1 MAKKLGAMLVD
12 ASVITEEQLKEA
24 LECQMTHGG
33 RLGSNLV
40 KLGMVEEEDLRN
52 FLSQQHGVSTIDL
65 TQTSLDPLVVNLITP
80 SVAKQHHIVPVS
92 KSGNVL
98 TIAMADPLDIFAIED
113 VKFMTGLNVV
123 PMVTT
128 ETQIQ
133 HKLEE
138 VYGLHEGAAEGSL
151 AMVLQDMEQE
161 EDVAVLA
168 DGDDDFNIGDLKKA
182 MDDAPVVKLVN
193 FLLMDA
199 IDKRVSDVHI
209 EPYEKVLRVR
219 YRIDGVLQE
228 VMKPPYSLKDAI
240 TSRIKIMAELDIAER
255 RLPQDGRIKLRTK
268 GKEVDIRVS
277 TIPTIFGE
285 KTVMRLL
292 DKSNLMVDLQML
304 GFDQH
309 EMDELLEAIHAP
321 FGMVLVTGPTGSG
334 KSTTL
339 YSGLAQL
346 NKVSENIM
354 TAEDP
359 VEYNLMGINQCQMK
373 DKIGYNFAAALRSF
387 LRQDPDIIMVGEIR
401 DLETAEIAIKAALT
415 GHLVL
420 STLHTNDAPST
431 VNRLLNMGVE
441 PFLVTSSVNLILAQR
456 LARRVCQNCK
466 VESPTPREVL
476 LQVGFT
482 PEQADGAVI
491 YQGTGCDQCGDTGYK
506 GRVGLYELFKM
517 TDKIREIILRGGS
530 AIDIKVAAITDGMRS
545 LRMAGIRKILEG
557 ITTIEEVLRVSV
569 SDER

>member
-1 MAKKLGAMLVD
+1 MAKKLGAMLVEEEL
-12 ASVITEEQLKEA
+12 ITEEQLQRA
-24 LECQMTHGG
+24 LEQQLTHGG
-33 RLGSNLV
+33 RLGSNLIQ
-40 KLGMVEEEDLRN
+40 LGMVEEEELRN
-52 FLSQQHGVSTIDL
+52 FLARQHGVATIDL
-65 TQTSLDPLVVNLITP
+65 DKAELAPSVINLITP
-80 SVAKQHHIVPVS
+80 SVAKQHHIIPVS

-128 ETQIQ
+128 ESQINRT
-133 HKLEE
+133 LER
-138 VYGLHEGAAEGSL
+138 VYGVNDGAAEGGL
-151 AMVLQDMEQE
+151 AMVLQDMEHDDE
-161 EDVAVLA
+161 VAVLA
-168 DGDDDFNIGDLKKA
+168 EEEEELNIGDIKKA

-193 FLLMDA
+193 FLLIDA
-199 IDKRVSDVHI
+199 IEKHVSDIHI

-277 TIPTIFGE
+277 IMPTIFGE

-292 DKSNLMVDLQML
+292 DKSNLMVDMEKL
-304 GFDQH
+304 GFDQE
-309 EMDELLEAIHAP
+309 EMDLLQEAIHAP
-321 FGMVLVTGPTGSG
+321 FGMILVTGPTGSG

-339 YSGLAQL
+339 YSAITQI

-373 DKIGYNFAAALRSF
+373 EKIGYTFAAALRSF
-387 LRQDPDIIMVGEIR
+387 LRQDPDVIMVGEIR
-401 DLETAEIAIKAALT
+401 DLETAEISIKAALT

-431 VNRLLNMGVE
+431 VNRMLNMGVE
-441 PFLVTSSVNLILAQR
+441 PFLVTSSVNMILAQR
-456 LARRVCQNCK
+456 LARRICSHCK
-466 VESPTPREVL
+466 VEVPTPPEVL

-482 PEQADGAVI
+482 PEQAEGAVI
-491 YQGTGCDQCGDTGYK
+491 YQGSGCDECGDTGYK
-506 GRVGLYELFKM
+506 GRVGLYEIMKM
-517 TDKIREIILRGGS
+517 TDTIREIILRGGS
-530 AIDIKVAAITDGMRS
+530 AIDIKAAAIKGGMRT

-557 ITTIEEVLRVSV
+557 VTTIEEVLRVSV
-569 SDER
+569 SDNQ

>member
-1 MAKKLGAMLVD
+1 VAKKLGAMLVE
-12 ASVITEEQLKEA
+12 ASLITEEQLKEA
-24 LECQMTHGG
+24 LECQMTQGG
-33 RLGSNLV
+33 RLGSNLI
-40 KLGMVEEEDLRN
+40 KLGMVEEDELRN
-52 FLSQQHGVSTIDL
+52 FLSKQHGVSTVDLDHAAID
-65 TQTSLDPLVVNLITP
+65 PVVVNLITP
-80 SVAKQHHIVPVS
+80 SVAKQHHIMPVS

-98 TIAMADPLDIFAIED
+98 TIAMVDPLDIFAIED

-128 ETQIQ
+128 ESQI
-133 HKLEE
+133 HRKLEE
-138 VYGLHEGAAEGSL
+138 VYGLGDSGTEGHL
-151 AMVLQDMEQE
+151 AMVLQDMEQG
-161 EDVAVLA
+161 EDLAVLA
-168 DGDDDFNIGDLKKA
+168 DEDEDLNIGDIKKA

-209 EPYEKVLRVR
+209 EPYEKVLRIR

-268 GKEVDIRVS
+268 GREVDIRVS

-292 DKSNLMVDLQML
+292 DKGNLMVDLQML
-304 GFDQH
+304 GFDQQ
-309 EMDELLEAIHAP
+309 EMDVLVEAIHAP

-339 YSGLAQL
+339 YSALSQL

-431 VNRLLNMGVE
+431 VNRMLNMGVE

-456 LARRVCQNCK
+456 LARRVCSQCK
-466 VESPTPREVL
+466 VETPTPREVL

-482 PEQADGAVI
+482 PKQADGAVI

-517 TDKIREIILRGGS
+517 TDRIREIVLRGGS
-530 AIDIKVAAITDGMRS
+530 AIDIKAAAVVDGMRT
-545 LRMAGIRKILEG
+545 LRMAGIRKIIDG
-557 ITTIEEVLRVSV
+557 ITTIEEVLRVSM

>member
-1 MAKKLGAMLVD
+1 VAKKLGAMLVE
-12 ASVITEEQLKEA
+12 ASIITEEQLKEA

-52 FLSQQHGVSTIDL
+52 FLSKQHGVSTIDL
-65 TQTSLDPLVVNLITP
+65 SETSLDPLVVNLITP

-151 AMVLQDMEQE
+151 AMVLQDMEHDQ
-161 EDVAVLA
+161 DVSVLS
-168 DGDDDFNIGDLKKA
+168 DDDDDFDIGDLKKA

-199 IDKRVSDVHI
+199 IDKGVSDVHI

-228 VMKPPYSLKDAI
+228 TMKPPYSLKDAI

-304 GFDQH
+304 GFDKH
-309 EMDELLEAIHAP
+309 EMDELSEAIHAP

-339 YSGLAQL
+339 YSALAQL
-346 NKVSENIM
+346 NKASENIM

-373 DKIGYNFAAALRSF
+373 EKIGYNFAAALRSF
-387 LRQDPDIIMVGEIR
+387 LRQDPDIIMVGEVR

-456 LARRVCQNCK
+456 LARRACQNCK
-466 VESPTPREVL
+466 VETPTPREVL

-482 PEQADGAVI
+482 PAQADGAVI
-491 YQGTGCDQCGDTGYK
+491 YQGTGCDECGGTGYK

-517 TDKIREIILRGGS
+517 TDTIREIILRGGS
-530 AIDIKVAAITDGMRS
+530 AIDIKEAAIADGMRS

-557 ITTIEEVLRVSV
+557 TTTIEEVLRVSV

>member
-1 MAKKLGAMLVD
+1 MAKKLGAMLVE
-12 ASVITEEQLKEA
+12 AELITEEQLQRA
-24 LECQMTHGG
+24 LEEQLTRGG

-40 KLGMVEEEDLRN
+40 QLGMVKEEDLRN
-52 FLSQQHGVSTIDL
+52 FLAKQHGVSTIDL
-65 TQTSLDPLVVNLITP
+65 DSVELDPQVVNLITP

-128 ETQIQ
+128 ESQIQ
-133 HKLEE
+133 RTLER
-138 VYGLHEGAAEGSL
+138 VYGVGEGDAEGGL
-151 AMVLQDMEQE
+151 AMVLQDMEE
-161 EDVAVLA
+161 EEEVAVLA
-168 DGDDDFNIGDLKKA
+168 EEEEELDIGDIKKA

-193 FLLMDA
+193 FLLVDA
-199 IDKRVSDVHI
+199 IEKHVSDIHI

-228 VMKPPYSLKDAI
+228 VMRPPYSLKDAL

-268 GKEVDIRVS
+268 GREVDIRVS
-277 TIPTIFGE
+277 IMPTIFGE

-292 DKSNLMVDLQML
+292 DKSNLMVDMEKL
-304 GFDQH
+304 GFDPE
-309 EMDELLEAIHAP
+309 EMEALQEAIHAP

-339 YSGLAQL
+339 YSALSQL
-346 NKVSENIM
+346 NKVTDNIM

-359 VEYNLMGINQCQMK
+359 VEYNLEGINQCQMK
-373 DKIGYNFAAALRSF
+373 EKIGYTFAAALRAF

-441 PFLVTSSVNLILAQR
+441 PFLVTSSVNMILAQR
-456 LARRVCQNCK
+456 LARRICTQCK
-466 VESPTPREVL
+466 VEVPTPPEVL

-482 PEQADGAVI
+482 PEQAEGAVI
-491 YQGTGCDQCGDTGYK
+491 YQGAGCDACGGTGYK
-506 GRVGLYELFKM
+506 GRVGLYELMKM
-517 TDKIREIILRGGS
+517 TDTIREIILRGGS
-530 AIDIKVAAITDGMRS
+530 AIDIKAAAIAQGMRT

-557 ITTIEEVLRVSV
+557 VTTVEEVLRVSMA
-569 SDER
+569 DER

>member
-1 MAKKLGAMLVD
+1 MAKKLGAMLVED
-12 ASVITEEQLKEA
+12 ELITEEQLQRA
-24 LECQMTHGG
+24 LEQQLTHGG
-33 RLGSNLV
+33 RLGSNLIQ
-40 KLGMVEEEDLRN
+40 LGMVEEEELRN
-52 FLSQQHGVSTIDL
+52 FLARQHGVATIDL
-65 TQTSLDPLVVNLITP
+65 DKAELAPSVINLITP
-80 SVAKQHHIVPVS
+80 SVAKQHHIIPVS

-128 ETQIQ
+128 ESQINRT
-133 HKLEE
+133 LER
-138 VYGLHEGAAEGSL
+138 VYGVNDGAAEGGL
-151 AMVLQDMEQE
+151 AMVLQDMEHDDE
-161 EDVAVLA
+161 VAVLA
-168 DGDDDFNIGDLKKA
+168 EEEEEINIGDIKKA

-193 FLLMDA
+193 FLLIDA
-199 IDKRVSDVHI
+199 IEKHVSDIHI

-277 TIPTIFGE
+277 IMPTIFGE

-292 DKSNLMVDLQML
+292 DKSNLMVDMEKL
-304 GFDQH
+304 GFDKE
-309 EMDELLEAIHAP
+309 EMDLLQEAIHAP
-321 FGMVLVTGPTGSG
+321 FGMILVTGPTGSG

-339 YSGLAQL
+339 YSAITQI
-346 NKVSENIM
+346 NKVSDNIM

-373 DKIGYNFAAALRSF
+373 EKIGYTFAAALRSF
-387 LRQDPDIIMVGEIR
+387 LRQDPDVIMVGEIR

-431 VNRLLNMGVE
+431 VNRMLNMGVE
-441 PFLVTSSVNLILAQR
+441 PFLVTSSVNMILAQR
-456 LARRVCQNCK
+456 LARRICTHCK
-466 VESPTPREVL
+466 VEVPTPPEVL

-482 PEQADGAVI
+482 PEQAEGAVI
-491 YQGTGCDQCGDTGYK
+491 YQGSGCDECGDTGYK
-506 GRVGLYELFKM
+506 GRVGLYEIMKM
-517 TDKIREIILRGGS
+517 TDTIREIILKGGS
-530 AIDIKVAAITDGMRS
+530 AIDIKAAAIEGGMRT

-557 ITTIEEVLRVSV
+557 VTTIEEVLRVSV
-569 SDER
+569 SDNQ

>member
-1 MAKKLGAMLVD
+1 VAKKLGAMLVE
-12 ASVITEEQLKEA
+12 ASVITEEQLKAA
-24 LECQMTHGG
+24 LECQMAQGG
-33 RLGSNLV
+33 RLGTNLI
-40 KLGMVEEEDLRN
+40 KLGMVDEHELRD
-52 FLSQQHGVSTIDL
+52 FLSKQHGVSTVDL
-65 TQTSLDPLVVNLITP
+65 DHTSIEPAVFNLITP
-80 SVAKQHHIVPVS
+80 SVAKQHHILPVS
-92 KSGNVL
+92 KSGTIL
-98 TIAMADPLDIFAIED
+98 TLAMADPLDIFAIED
-113 VKFMTGLNVV
+113 VKFMTGLNIV
-123 PMVTT
+123 PLVTT
-128 ETQIQ
+128 EEQIQ
-133 HKLEE
+133 RKIDE
-138 VYGLHEGAAEGSL
+138 VYGVPDPAADGRL
-151 AMVLQDMEQE
+151 AMVLQDMEQSD
-161 EDVAVLA
+161 DVSVLA
-168 DGDDDFNIGDLKKA
+168 EDEDDFDIGDIQKA
-182 MDDAPVVKLVN
+182 VDDAPVVKLVN

-199 IDKRVSDVHI
+199 IDQRVSDVHI
-209 EPYEKVLRVR
+209 EPYEKILRIR

-228 VMKPPYSLKDAI
+228 IMKPPYSLKDAI
-240 TSRIKIMAELDIAER
+240 TSRVKIMAELDIAER

-268 GKEVDIRVS
+268 GREVDIRVS

-292 DKSNLMVDLQML
+292 DKSNLMVDLHML

-309 EMDELLEAIHAP
+309 EMDVLIEAIHMP

-339 YSGLAQL
+339 YSALSQL
-346 NKVSENIM
+346 NKASENIM

-387 LRQDPDIIMVGEIR
+387 LRQDPDIIMVGEVR

-415 GHLVL
+415 GHMVL

-431 VNRLLNMGVE
+431 ISRLLNMGVE
-441 PFLVTSSVNLILAQR
+441 PFLVTSSVNLVLAQR
-456 LARRVCQNCK
+456 LARRVCSHCK

-482 PEQADGAVI
+482 PEQARGAVT

-506 GRVGLYELFKM
+506 GRVGLYELFKV
-517 TDKIREIILRGGS
+517 TDRIREIILGGGS
-530 AIDIKVAAITDGMRS
+530 AIDIKVAAIAEGMRT
-545 LRMAGIRKILEG
+545 LRMAGIRKVIDG
-557 ITTIEEVLRVSV
+557 VTTIEEVLRVSM

>member
-168 DGDDDFNIGDLKKA
+168 DGDDDFNIGDL
-182 MDDAPVVKLVN
+182 
-193 FLLMDA
+193 
-199 IDKRVSDVHI
+199 
-209 EPYEKVLRVR
+209 VR
-219 YRIDGVLQE
+219 SISSV
-228 VMKPPYSLKDAI
+228 
-240 TSRIKIMAELDIAER
+240 
-255 RLPQDGRIKLRTK
+255 
-268 GKEVDIRVS
+268 
-277 TIPTIFGE
+277 
-285 KTVMRLL
+285 
-292 DKSNLMVDLQML
+292 
-304 GFDQH
+304 
-309 EMDELLEAIHAP
+309 
-321 FGMVLVTGPTGSG
+321 
-334 KSTTL
+334 
-339 YSGLAQL
+339 
-346 NKVSENIM
+346 KVS
-354 TAEDP
+354 
-359 VEYNLMGINQCQMK
+359 Y
-373 DKIGYNFAAALRSF
+373 
-387 LRQDPDIIMVGEIR
+387 
-401 DLETAEIAIKAALT
+401 
-415 GHLVL
+415 
-420 STLHTNDAPST
+420 
-431 VNRLLNMGVE
+431 
-441 PFLVTSSVNLILAQR
+441 
-456 LARRVCQNCK
+456 
-466 VESPTPREVL
+466 
-476 LQVGFT
+476 
-482 PEQADGAVI
+482 
-491 YQGTGCDQCGDTGYK
+491 
-506 GRVGLYELFKM
+506 
-517 TDKIREIILRGGS
+517 
-530 AIDIKVAAITDGMRS
+530 
-545 LRMAGIRKILEG
+545 
-557 ITTIEEVLRVSV
+557 
-569 SDER
+569 